1 MKFSHET
8 REANLEWMA
17 GQVFDLLVIGGGIT
31 GAGIA
36 WDASLRGF
44 RTALVER
51 EDFAAGTSSKS
62 SRLIHGGLRY
72 LQNLDLKLVFEASH
86 ERDVLRRIAPR
97 LVRPLPFLFPIYRG
111 SGNSFRVL
119 SVGMTLYD
127 LLSAFRNVGR
137 HRMVSAGQ
145 ALQLEPI
152 VNPEGLVGAARYWD
166 CAADDARLTL
176 MIVLAAHR
184 AEAVVANHLE
194 CVEFLWEG
202 GRVSGARLHDRLR
215 GRELEVRARVVV
227 NAAGP
232 WVDAIRRLDAS
243 AGVGSTFR
251 RLRLTKGIHLV
262 VPRVRAWSEH
272 AVVFQSPRD
281 GRWLFL
287 IPWGALSI
295 IGTTETDFEGDL
307 DAVQADPDDVDYVL
321 EACARAFPDA
331 RLSEADVISTYAGVR
346 PLVDEAGQW
355 AYRVSRE
362 HRVFE
367 SPSGLISI
375 AGGKLTTFRV
385 MARDVVDLAARRLAE
400 RFGVTASAG
409 CCTHRMGLAD
419 GERASGHS
427 RVDGRLVASRIAA
440 QLDADVLAHLLTT
453 YGAGA
458 ERVLTLA
465 AEDPGLGERLV
476 PGLPYLRAEVPY
488 AVQHE
493 MAMTVTDFLARRARL
508 IHEDVDQGLSRARS
522 VAELM
527 AEHLGWS
534 PAETAAQV
542 QAYEHQVALTQ
553 GYRAGPTARIIQFKS
568 AWGPA

>member
-1 MKFSHET
+1 MRFSHET

-17 GQVFDLLVIGGGIT
+17 GGVFDLLVIGGGIT

-44 RTALVER
+44 RTALVEK
-51 EDFAAGTSSKS
+51 EDFAAGTSGKS

-72 LQNLDLKLVFEASH
+72 LQNLDLNLVFEASH

-97 LVRPLPFLFPIYRG
+97 LVRPLPFLFPLYRG
-111 SGNSFRVL
+111 SGNSLQVL
-119 SVGMTLYD
+119 SVGMALYD
-127 LLSAFRNVGR
+127 LLSAFRNVAR
-137 HRMVSAGQ
+137 HRLVRASQ
-145 ALQLEPI
+145 VLQLEPI
-152 VNPEGLVGAARYWD
+152 VNPDGLLGAARYWD

-176 MIVLAAHR
+176 MVILAAHR
-184 AEAVVANHLE
+184 AGAVVANHVE
-194 CVEFLWEG
+194 VTEFLWDE

-215 GRELEVRARVVV
+215 GRELEARAHVVV
-227 NAAGP
+227 NATGP
-232 WVDAIRRLDAS
+232 WVDAIRRLDAPGGAGS
-243 AGVGSTFR
+243 AFKQ
-251 RLRLTKGIHLV
+251 LRLTKGIHLV
-262 VPRVRAWSEH
+262 VPRDRAWSEH
-272 AVVFQSPRD
+272 AVVFSSPRD

-287 IPWGALSI
+287 IPWGTLSI
-295 IGTTETDFEGDL
+295 IGTTETDFAGDL

-321 EACARAFPDA
+321 EAFARAFPEA
-331 RLSEADVISTYAGVR
+331 RLSEADVMSTYAGVR
-346 PLVDEAGQW
+346 PLVDDSGRW

-400 RFGVTASAG
+400 RFGITAPSG
-409 CCTHRMGLAD
+409 CRTHRVGLAN
-419 GERASGHS
+419 GEGAPGHA

-440 QLDADVLAHLLTT
+440 QLDADVLAHLLTA

-458 ERVLTLA
+458 ERVLALV
-465 AEDPGLGERLV
+465 AEDAGLGERIV

-493 MAMTVTDFLARRARL
+493 MAMTLTDFLARRARV
-508 IHEDVDQGLSRARS
+508 IQEDVDQGLSQARS

-553 GYRAGPTARIIQFKS
+553 GYRQRSPGY
-568 AWGPA
+568 